1 MPASHIVRAN
11 SFCGMIATDTAN
23 HAIHIKGE
31 PVAQITFGTT
41 LRGSSGIA
49 EFAQRVESLGYD
61 VLGCGEHVM
70 FHTPVANTF
79 ISLSVAAGA
88 TQRLR
93 LLSSIVLLPLYPAA
107 LAAKMGAA
115 LDVASNGRYMFGVG
129 IGGEFPKEFEAC
141 GVPVNQRGARTNE
154 ALDVITKLWTQ
165 ENVSYQGRFTTL
177 NEVTIAPAPTQKPHP
192 PIWVAGR
199 QDSAMKR
206 AAQYANGWLPYMF
219 TPEQLHASLETIR
232 GYGEEFGR
240 DMSAFTPGVFIFT
253 SAHSNGDTGRQ
264 MCIDML
270 SRQYNQDFTR
280 LVPRYALA
288 GSPADCRKRLQEY
301 VDAGAEMVILAPGCA
316 EDYADENI
324 RLIAEEVIPEFR

>member
-1 MPASHIVRAN
+1 M
-11 SFCGMIATDTAN
+11 G
-23 HAIHIKGE
+23 
-31 PVAQITFGTT
+31 QLTFGTT

-115 LDVASNGRYMFGVG
+115 LDVVSNGRYMFGVG

-219 TPEQLHASLETIR
+219 TPEQLHASIETIR

-253 SAHSNGDTGRQ
+253 SVHSNGDTGRQ

-324 RLIAEEVIPEFR
+324 RLIAEEVVPEFR